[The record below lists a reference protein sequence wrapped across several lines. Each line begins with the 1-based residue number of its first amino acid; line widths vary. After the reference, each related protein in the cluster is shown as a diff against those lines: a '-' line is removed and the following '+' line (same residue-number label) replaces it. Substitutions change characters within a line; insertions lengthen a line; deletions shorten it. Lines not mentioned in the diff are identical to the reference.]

1 MDLQRQLDTLEA
13 EIRKLRKRVRNSEYQ
28 DQLTLDAP
36 LIAQSVAG
44 EEREIVK
51 GYDGPLYDVKVD
63 ALSGLAAADDSF
75 TLISSQ
81 VNDTTDVSALTLKAT
96 RLSGA
101 LIYDC
106 KVQIYNSGDGSS
118 PNTKI
123 VLSPLNDW
131 ILTAYELA
139 MPASSHIAMG
149 TAASDPSSPTDGWLY
164 YNTGTDKLRLYANGA
179 WTDVGGGAMKV
190 QNGGY
195 YLIPAG
201 PATGTTVTSSSS
213 ADTYGS
219 WTEMRAASGNALYIV
234 GVMMRANASALYTQ
248 LDIGTGAAASETSVG
263 ETKLGNDGTASSGGF
278 QTMYFPYPIAVAA
291 NTRIAC
297 RTADEDASAR
307 NANVTLIVVDQA
319 DVTTL

>member
-1 MDLQRQLDTLEA
+1 
-13 EIRKLRKRVRNSEYQ
+13 
-28 DQLTLDAP
+28 
-36 LIAQSVAG
+36 
-44 EEREIVK
+44 
-51 GYDGPLYDVKVD
+51 
-63 ALSGLAAADDSF
+63 
-75 TLISSQ
+75 
-81 VNDTTDVSALTLKAT
+81 
-96 RLSGA
+96 
-101 LIYDC
+101 
-106 KVQIYNSGDGSS
+106 
-118 PNTKI
+118 
-123 VLSPLNDW
+123 
-131 ILTAYELA
+131 
-139 MPASSHIAMG
+139 
-149 TAASDPSSPTDGWLY
+149 
-164 YNTGTDKLRLYANGA
+164 
-179 WTDVGGGAMKV
+179 MKV

-319 DVTTL
+319 DVTTI